1 MKLGSFMN
9 KAYEKNGAAPRRKKG
24 RRDMIFSLEDM
35 ADRVGER
42 PDRSSVEKLV
52 GEDQSQIDLLLSSRP
67 DKRCARIWGYVSSLA
82 AEMSTSPLRIAPA
95 DYAGLE
101 MRRGTII
108 LEKAESGSKV
118 VAAHVGERMDGGR
131 IVVFGAAGDYLGH
144 EMRGGRIV
152 ASGCRDYA
160 FRNMKGG
167 WGVVRGNAGKFTGLG
182 NSGGRILVQGSCSER
197 AGWLMRSG
205 RLEVG
210 DDAGEYLGLLMSG
223 GEIIVNGSAGRR
235 AGWRKKGGSIA
246 AGSFGPE
253 AADDVLELG

>member
-9 KAYEKNGAAPRRKKG
+9 KAYEKKGAAPRLKKG
-24 RRDMIFSLEDM
+24 RRDMVFSLEDM

-42 PDRSSVEKLV
+42 PERSSVEKLV
-52 GEDQSQIDLLLSSRP
+52 GGDHSQIDLLLSSRP
-67 DKRCARIWGYVSSLA
+67 EKRCARIWGYLSSLA
-82 AEMSTSPLRIAPA
+82 AEMSTAPLRIAPA

-108 LEKAESGSKV
+108 LEKAVPGST
-118 VAAHVGERMDGGR
+118 AATDHVGERMDGGR
-131 IVVFGAAGDYLGH
+131 IAVLGAAGDYLGQ
-144 EMRGGRIV
+144 EMRGGRIF

-160 FRNMKGG
+160 FRNMRAG
-167 WGVVRGNAGKFTGLG
+167 WGIVRGNAGKFTGLG
-182 NSGGRILVQGSCSER
+182 NSGGRIIVQGSCGER

-223 GEIIVNGSAGRR
+223 GEIIVKGSAGRR
-235 AGWRKKGGSIA
+235 AGWRKKGGRIA
-246 AGSFGPE
+246 ARSFGPE